1 LSDDKRA
8 ILNELLFRFDSYKN
22 AEGKKYIILNIPND
36 KIDDVRKLLPGMKA
50 PTVTPLAAEGW
61 SSMHSVIEE
70 KTFWDIISQLKAL
83 GAEGI
88 LVVPIEKM
96 IL

>member
-1 LSDDKRA
+1 
-8 ILNELLFRFDSYKN
+8 
-22 AEGKKYIILNIPND
+22 
-36 KIDDVRKLLPGMKA
+36 MKS
-50 PTVTPLAAEGW
+50 PTITPLAEKGW

-70 KTFWDIISQLKAL
+70 KTFWDIISQLKSI

>member
-1 LSDDKRA
+1 
-8 ILNELLFRFDSYKN
+8 
-22 AEGKKYIILNIPND
+22 
-36 KIDDVRKLLPGMKA
+36 MKA

-88 LVVPIEKM
+88 LVVPVEKM